1 MKELKISTKLASAVL
16 GKEVTKCSL
25 INKARN
31 SINITYFEDKE
42 DFNTI
47 CREWN
52 IYEFAFK
59 CKEWAYINDYNVIDY
74 KIGKKELDVFI
85 IKADKND
92 FNKVEKIFYHN
103 STLVEGAI
111 KACEWILE
119 QNKKDNQWLYY
130 QYGELNGVAAGIDA
144 GAIYHVI
151 VIYFYLGKK
160 KWN

>member
-1 MKELKISTKLASAVL
+1 MKDLKISTELASAVL

-59 CKEWAYINDYNVIDY
+59 CKEWAFKKNYTIVDGIDGIGEDICYIIEISGYSLESY
-74 KIGKKELDVFI
+74 YEQGK
-85 IKADKND
+85 N
-92 FNKVEKIFYHN
+92 YHN
-103 STLVEGAI
+103 VF
-111 KACEWILE
+111 KACNWILE
-119 QNKKDNQWLYY
+119 QIK
-130 QYGELNGVAAGIDA
+130 
-144 GAIYHVI
+144 
-151 VIYFYLGKK
+151 
-160 KWN
+160 

>member
-1 MKELKISTKLASAVL
+1 MKDLKISTKLASAVL

-59 CKEWAYINDYNVIDY
+59 CKEWAFKKNYTIVDGIDGIGEDICYIMNLSEYS
-74 KIGKKELDVFI
+74 LDSFYEQGV
-85 IKADKND
+85 N
-92 FNKVEKIFYHN
+92 YHN
-103 STLVEGAI
+103 VF
-111 KACEWILE
+111 KACNWILE
-119 QNKKDNQWLYY
+119 QNK
-130 QYGELNGVAAGIDA
+130 
-144 GAIYHVI
+144 
-151 VIYFYLGKK
+151 
-160 KWN
+160 

>member
-1 MKELKISTKLASAVL
+1 MKNLKLSDELASAVL

-25 INKARN
+25 INKTRN

-59 CKEWAYINDYNVIDY
+59 CKEWALTEGYMMKIENHYSNSIVVQIRKTISNSSYIEPW
-74 KIGKKELDVFI
+74 KKTFRSE
-85 IKADKND
+85 
-92 FNKVEKIFYHN
+92 VEAI
-103 STLVEGAI
+103 I

-119 QNKKDNQWLYY
+119 MLS
-130 QYGELNGVAAGIDA
+130 
-144 GAIYHVI
+144 
-151 VIYFYLGKK
+151 GKA
-160 KWN
+160 